1 MACLVTVLF
10 LVWKTLHKNLLG
22 VYYISAFLFI
32 VIFTYIFIQIYLYN
46 ICNIYIYNIYN
57 IYNIYT
63 IYIQYIYN
71 IYTIY
76 IYNIYT
82 IYIQYIQYLYNIYKY
97 IYISYISYYPEKR
110 YWNACFIAGTR
121 ICSCTNIKEHLPK
134 HIYKFGRHLRI
145 RYYNQ
150 PTQTKEI
157 QQETELQ
164 DNNNTSDIEEQ
175 LPLNLTYTQEIPTN
189 NTQQDI
195 NSQQTSKDEQQIPE
209 EEYHTSE
216 EE

>member
-71 IYTIY
+71 IYIQY

-82 IYIQYIQYLYNIYKY
+82 IYTIFIQYLQIYLY
-97 IYISYISYYPEKR
+97 FIYFILPWKTLLKCVLHCRNKNLLLHKHKR
-110 YWNACFIAGTR
+110 T
-121 ICSCTNIKEHLPK
+121 SPK
-134 HIYKFGRHLRI
+134 TY
-145 RYYNQ
+145 
-150 PTQTKEI
+150 
-157 QQETELQ
+157 LQ
-164 DNNNTSDIEEQ
+164 IWKTLKNKI
-175 LPLNLTYTQEIPTN
+175 L
-189 NTQQDI
+189 
-195 NSQQTSKDEQQIPE
+195 
-209 EEYHTSE
+209 
-216 EE
+216 

>member
-1 MACLVTVLF
+1 M
-10 LVWKTLHKNLLG
+10 
-22 VYYISAFLFI
+22 
-32 VIFTYIFIQIYLYN
+32 
-46 ICNIYIYNIYN
+46 
-57 IYNIYT
+57 
-63 IYIQYIYN
+63 
-71 IYTIY
+71 
-76 IYNIYT
+76 
-82 IYIQYIQYLYNIYKY
+82 QYLYNIYKY

-195 NSQQTSKDEQQIPE
+195 NSQQTSKDEQQIPD

-216 EE
+216 EEQQTTHTPRRKEKQQEQQEDTPIPNIYETPEIIAENDKQLSITVRKKSKWKINTLNVNPYSGRQVHSGMAMMSVSIS